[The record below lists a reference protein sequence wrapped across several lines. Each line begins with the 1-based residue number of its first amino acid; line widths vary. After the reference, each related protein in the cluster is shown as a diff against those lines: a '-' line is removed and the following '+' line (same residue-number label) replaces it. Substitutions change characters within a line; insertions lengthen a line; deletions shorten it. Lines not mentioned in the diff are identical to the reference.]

1 MGLRKAGKQSLAD
14 CCLYRRGNRERPSR
28 GLAGDGITDIGIW
41 GVRSQQQGPVVYS
54 LFIRYDSGVGFQR
67 EETDGKPMRAG
78 LAVFLA
84 AAFIAAVRLARV
96 ENLSP
101 SPKLVSTLSGSLVLA
116 RRLLDDTRKKFP
128 ELF

>member
-1 MGLRKAGKQSLAD
+1 
-14 CCLYRRGNRERPSR
+14 
-28 GLAGDGITDIGIW
+28 
-41 GVRSQQQGPVVYS
+41 VYS
-54 LFIRYDSGVGFQR
+54 LFIRYYSGVGFQR

-78 LAVFLA
+78 LALFLA

-101 SPKLVSTLSGSLVLA
+101 SPKLVSTLSDSLVLA

>member
-1 MGLRKAGKQSLAD
+1 MGLTHVRIWRFAQSS
-14 CCLYRRGNRERPSR
+14 N
-28 GLAGDGITDIGIW
+28 
-41 GVRSQQQGPVVYS
+41 GPVVYS
-54 LFIRYDSGVGFQR
+54 FFLRYDSGAAFQR

-101 SPKLVSTLSGSLVLA
+101 SPKLVSTLSDSLALA

>member
-1 MGLRKAGKQSLAD
+1 MRPRSKSL
-14 CCLYRRGNRERPSR
+14 
-28 GLAGDGITDIGIW
+28 I
-41 GVRSQQQGPVVYS
+41 VYS
-54 LFIRYDSGVGFQR
+54 LFIRYYSGVGFQR

-78 LAVFLA
+78 LALFLA

-101 SPKLVSTLSGSLVLA
+101 SPKLVSTLSDSLVLA

>member
-1 MGLRKAGKQSLAD
+1 
-14 CCLYRRGNRERPSR
+14 
-28 GLAGDGITDIGIW
+28 LAGDGITDIGIW